1 MTIRGGA
8 DIIIIADENT
18 LIEALKASDV
28 RVANVNGLFVF
39 AFGRLGDFFAVFI
52 CPRDKV
58 GAGGGIS
65 ASGVETGKAGDC
77 IGGGCLVGVAHVCW
91 TVGVVDG
98 GGDVKALFVVSGGG
112 GGSINGGGSG

>member
-1 MTIRGGA
+1 MTIRGGT
-8 DIIIIADENT
+8 DIIIIANENT

-39 AFGRLGDFFAVFI
+39 TFGRLGDFFTVFI

-58 GAGGGIS
+58 GAGRGIS

-98 GGDVKALFVVSGGG
+98 GGDVNALFVS
-112 GGSINGGGSG
+112 GGSINGGGSR

>member
-1 MTIRGGA
+1 MTIRGGT
-8 DIIIIADENT
+8 DIIIIANENT

-39 AFGRLGDFFAVFI
+39 TFGRLGDFFTVFI

-58 GAGGGIS
+58 GAGRGIS

-98 GGDVKALFVVSGGG
+98 GGDVNALFVSGGG
-112 GGSINGGGSG
+112 CGGSINGGGSR